1 MTGPRLPWPRGTILD
16 EMDHASAVISLLARE
31 SDGKWFALA
40 FVGERLVATAVA
52 STRGEA
58 LRFLERS
65 LPDDASR
72 QVVEGGSP
80 FADRVIAMLRELES
94 GHEEDKDFSLAAEL
108 LPEPLPAVLT
118 AAAAI
123 PIGYVTS
130 YGKVARASG
139 TEARVV
145 GRVMATNPLYPIV
158 PCHRV
163 VGADFSL
170 VGYRGRTEGAEL
182 EAKLARL
189 RAEARAWPK
198 EKEVPLDGGSLLVY
212 PVERVIDAAEWRGPH
227 ASRQRKLFE

>member
-1 MTGPRLPWPRGTILD
+1 MG
-16 EMDHASAVISLLARE
+16 HVSAEISMLARE
-31 SDGKWFALA
+31 ADGKGFAVA
-40 FVGERLVATAVA
+40 FVGGRLVATAVA

-58 LRFLERS
+58 LRFLGRS
-65 LPDDASR
+65 LPPSTSR
-72 QVVEGGSP
+72 RTVEGDSP
-80 FADRVIAMLRELES
+80 FGDQVMAMLREIEA
-94 GHEEDKDFSLAAEL
+94 GHEDSKTFTLATEL

-123 PIGYVTS
+123 PMGYVTS
-130 YGKVARASG
+130 YGSVARAAG

-170 VGYRGRTEGAEL
+170 VGYRGRTEGPDL

-189 RAEARAWPK
+189 RAEARAWPR
-198 EKEVPLDGGSLLVY
+198 EKVVPLDGGSLLVY
-212 PVERVIDAAEWRGPH
+212 PVERVIDAVEWRGPH
-227 ASRQRKLFE
+227 ATRQARLFE